1 MRRKKIRRRIEK
13 HITTNIPCAVV
24 EYYEWFKMDR
34 RIENKVYEMIILN
47 VRNNNLEHIEMR
59 PSELALFRLNIHGF
73 EKVVHTPDGKVW
85 EKGNFKKLIT
95 DLKTPKK

>member
-1 MRRKKIRRRIEK
+1 MKRRNIRNRVKR
-13 HITTNIPCAVV
+13 HITTEVPCAVV

-34 RIENKVYEMIILN
+34 KFENKVYELIILN
-47 VRNNNLEHIEMR
+47 VKWNYLEHIELR
-59 PSELALFRLNIHGF
+59 EKEVAFFRKHIKNF

-95 DLKTPKK
+95 DLKTPTK